1 MTFFQKLFGYRSK
14 LSASSSLSY
23 PEALDAAQGLCARLT
38 YDGKDVTLR
47 PVTNTNS
54 MLPQLDSNAVVLLE
68 KCPFESLREGDI
80 VTYEAS
86 FAQGLAIHRLNEK
99 RKTGW
104 MAVGDGNSTID
115 PELVTPVNFGRRV
128 CGIIYGAKSADTDR

>member
-1 MTFFQKLFGYRSK
+1 MTFFQKLFGYRTK
-14 LSASSSLSY
+14 RSASSSLSY
-23 PEALDAAQGLCARLT
+23 PEALDLASLCCERLRN
-38 YDGKDVTLR
+38 DGRDVLLMA
-47 PVTNTNS
+47 VTNTNS
-54 MLPQLDSNAVVLLE
+54 MLPTFDANAVVLLE
-68 KCPFESLREGDI
+68 KCQFEALREGDV
-80 VTYEAS
+80 VTYTAS